1 MSRKG
6 LHYAPARSTAQ
17 PNKMSPSVN
26 IEPSTVTQTVRPLL
40 PENLNL
46 MTVITES

>member
-26 IEPSTVTQTVRPLL
+26 IEPSTVTQTVRPL